1 MEEIVEKTIGI
12 QGSNM
17 RLDAFLADFLK
28 RNAMDPGSYSRT
40 RVRQDIEQGKVSVN
54 GTVETDPGRRLKY
67 GDRLHA
73 VLQSKG
79 FSIRPNPELH
89 VPVLFEDEHII
100 VIDKPVGMQMHPGS
114 VEADDTV
121 ANWAL
126 AHFPA
131 IAEIGEDPLRPGI
144 VHRLDRNT
152 SGVLV
157 LAKTADAF
165 AELKRI
171 FQSRLM
177 RKTYTVLVL
186 GNIDPVSGEIS
197 RPIAQRTGTLKRM
210 AVEHPESF
218 HGDMKEAVT
227 EYRLE
232 ERFPGHDLL
241 SAFPKTGRTHQIRV
255 HFASVGHPVAGDH
268 LYGGRRMREPGM
280 PSRQLLHA
288 SMLEFEFFGE
298 KMSFVSPLPEDFRA
312 FLQKIGSESVPVST
326 SDDSGA

>member
-1 MEEIVEKTIGI
+1 MEEIVEKTVGT

-28 RNAMDPGSYSRT
+28 RNAPDSGSYSRT
-40 RVRQDIEQGKVSVN
+40 RVRQDIEQGTVSVN
-54 GTVETDPGRRLKY
+54 SAVETDPGRRLKY
-67 GDRLHA
+67 GDRVHA
-73 VLQSKG
+73 TLRSKG
-79 FSIRPNPELH
+79 FSIRPNPELT

-131 IAEIGEDPLRPGI
+131 IAAVGEDPLRPGI

-157 LAKTADAF
+157 LAKTPDAF
-165 AELKRI
+165 VELKRI

-186 GNIDPVSGEIS
+186 GNIEPTSGEIAH
-197 RPIAQRTGTLKRM
+197 PIAQRTGTLKRM

-218 HGDMKEAVT
+218 RGEMKEAMT

-232 ERFPGHDLL
+232 ERFPGYDLL

-268 LYGGRRMREPGM
+268 LYGGRRMRESGM

-288 SMLEFEFFGE
+288 SALEFELFGE
-298 KMSFVSPLPEDFRA
+298 KLSFVAPLPEDFRA
-312 FLQKIGSESVPVST
+312 FIQKIAAGGVPGLT
-326 SDDSGA
+326 E

>member
-1 MEEIVEKTIGI
+1 MEEIVEKTVGI

-28 RNAMDPGSYSRT
+28 RNAINPDAYSRT
-40 RVRQDIEQGKVSVN
+40 RVRQDIEHGKALVN
-54 GTVETDPGRRLKY
+54 GSVETDPGRRLKY
-67 GDRLHA
+67 GDRVRA
-73 VLQSKG
+73 ILQPKG

-89 VPVLFEDEHII
+89 VPILFEDERII

-177 RKTYTVLVL
+177 RKTYAVLVL

-227 EYRLE
+227 EYRIE
-232 ERFPGHDLL
+232 ERFSGYDLL

-268 LYGGRRMREPGM
+268 LYGGRRMRESGM

-298 KMSFVSPLPEDFRA
+298 KMSFVAPLPEDFRA
-312 FLQKIGSESVPVST
+312 FLQKIGSESALAAP
-326 SDDSGA
+326 SDEVGI